1 MPQRTVRLTVLN
13 EAFDIRIRRCGSL
26 IFPPLDPSFTNDSLS
41 HARVRFI
48 HQAGIQPYLQRM
60 FDC

>member
-1 MPQRTVRLTVLN
+1 MLN

-26 IFPPLDPSFTNDSLS
+26 IYPPLDTSFTNDSLS

-60 FDC
+60 LDC

>member
-1 MPQRTVRLTVLN
+1 MRN
-13 EAFDIRIRRCGSL
+13 EAFDIRIRRCSRL
-26 IFPPLDPSFTNDSLS
+26 IFPPLDPSFTDDSLS

-60 FDC
+60 LDC

>member
-1 MPQRTVRLTVLN
+1 MLN
-13 EAFDIRIRRCGSL
+13 EAFDIRIRRCSSL
-26 IFPPLDPSFTNDSLS
+26 IFPPLDPRFTHNSLS
-41 HARVRFI
+41 HTRVRFI